1 MEASPG
7 SAKRPFPER
16 TEELSGKPLNI
27 FNGSNSGTCKALA
40 YRLADDAQAHGFN
53 ARRVDSLDI
62 AKDALPKDQPIVIV
76 NSSYK
81 GQAPDNVAHFVSWL
95 QSVAGK
101 EAAGLAYSVFGVGN
115 RDWGRTFHRKSRN
128 SQKAVKQIL

>member
-101 EAAGLAYSVFGVGN
+101 EAAGLAYSDSVSEIEIG
-115 RDWGRTFHRKSRN
+115 DGRFTESQEIARKR
-128 SQKAVKQIL
+128 